1 MTAPTSFCKVA
12 SVFFSFWGSDLPPS
26 ALRIRINILGTIV
39 VTVHLAL
46 ALLSYVQAPVLWSGL
61 EHQRAAAFFDSLGL
75 GASGLF
81 AGNESVV
88 LSQGIPLAI
97 ATVAALLLILM
108 LTRRGDD
115 ADAGVAQLLL
125 RWSIAFAAACFVAF
139 PLFTQDFWLSAAWGR
154 MIASGINPF
163 HTLFTGD
170 DLAGLPLDHF
180 PMPMSYGP
188 LWGVL
193 AALVALLGWHNAF
206 AMGLLFKVLIA
217 AAWLWSLF
225 LIDAIQR
232 DKPARER
239 CLAIALFGWVPL
251 GVSQSIAEGHNDI
264 VMIAPALLWFVLLLR
279 NNRWAP
285 VALAASVLCKYA
297 TAPLFLI
304 DLIHAFRRERL
315 TPMQYVGR
323 MLPVALF
330 GLLLLALFF
339 RSMSFFDGVRVVSE
353 WYFLRPSEAISA
365 LDQLLGIPL
374 YPLHLLALAVFP
386 VVAVYWLAVT
396 VRKASTE
403 NLTKATVALI
413 AAIMFGAISHL
424 WPWYLVWGVAFG
436 ALLPQWWVSRFIAA
450 VALLVPFTL
459 ATWWIPWSEP
469 YRDLATLAIYASAA
483 LWVVFTRM
491 PDPAKR

>member
-1 MTAPTSFCKVA
+1 
-12 SVFFSFWGSDLPPS
+12 
-26 ALRIRINILGTIV
+26 
-39 VTVHLAL
+39 
-46 ALLSYVQAPVLWSGL
+46 
-61 EHQRAAAFFDSLGL
+61 
-75 GASGLF
+75 
-81 AGNESVV
+81 
-88 LSQGIPLAI
+88 
-97 ATVAALLLILM
+97 M

-163 HTLFTGD
+163 HTLFTD
-170 DLAGLPLDHF
+170 NDLAGLPLDHF

-193 AALVALLGWHNAF
+193 SALVALLGWNNAI

-232 DKPARER
+232 DKPARQR

-264 VMIAPALLWFVLLLR
+264 VMITPALLWFLLLLR

-315 TPMQYVGR
+315 TPLQYVVR
-323 MLPVALF
+323 MLPAALF
-330 GLLLLALFF
+330 GLLFLALFF
-339 RSMSFFDGVRVVSE
+339 RSMSFFDGVRRRERVVLPAAE
-353 WYFLRPSEAISA
+353 RGGLRARATVGISA
-365 LDQLLGIPL
+365 LSDAFHCARRISGGRG
-374 YPLHLLALAVFP
+374 LLAC
-386 VVAVYWLAVT
+386 
-396 VRKASTE
+396 SH
-403 NLTKATVALI
+403 
-413 AAIMFGAISHL
+413 GARGQHREFDQ
-424 WPWYLVWGVAFG
+424 GHGG
-436 ALLPQWWVSRFIAA
+436 A
-450 VALLVPFTL
+450 
-459 ATWWIPWSEP
+459 
-469 YRDLATLAIYASAA
+469 
-483 LWVVFTRM
+483 
-491 PDPAKR
+491 

>member
-1 MTAPTSFCKVA
+1 LQSGRFLLL
-12 SVFFSFWGSDLPPS
+12 WGSVLTSS
-26 ALRIRINILGTIV
+26 ALRIRINILGAII

-61 EHQRAAAFFDSLGL
+61 EHPRAAAFFDSLGIGSWDL
-75 GASGLF
+75 FSGH
-81 AGNESVV
+81 ETVI
-88 LSQGIPLAI
+88 LSQGTPLAL
-97 ATVAALLLILM
+97 ATVAAVLLILM
-108 LTRRGDD
+108 LTRRGHD

-125 RWSIAFAAACFVAF
+125 RWSIAFAAACFIAF

-193 AALVALLGWHNAF
+193 SALVALLAWNNAI

-264 VMIAPALLWFVLLLR
+264 VMIAPALLWFLLLLR

-285 VALAASVLCKYA
+285 IALAASVLCKYV

-315 TPMQYVGR
+315 TPLQYVGR
-323 MLPVALF
+323 MLPAALF
-330 GLLLLALFF
+330 GLLFLALFF
-339 RSMSFFDGVRVVSE
+339 RTMSFFDGVRLVSE

-365 LDQLLGIPL
+365 LEQLLGFQL
-374 YPLHLLALAVFP
+374 YPLHLMALAVFP
-386 VVAVYWLAVT
+386 VIAVYWLAAT
-396 VRKASTE
+396 VREASTV
-403 NLTKATVALI
+403 NLTKATVALM
-413 AAIMFGAISHL
+413 AAILFGAISHL

-459 ATWWIPWSEP
+459 ATWWVPWSEP
-469 YRDLATLAIYASAA
+469 YRDLATLAIYAAA
-483 LWVVFTRM
+483 GLWIVMTRA
-491 PDPAKR
+491 PDAAKR